1 MKKTKQ
7 ISYLIET
14 SILLIILIFSLESL
28 QKKSYAQSTGVNKV
42 MTHSDHYYFH
52 GGYIMG
58 YCRAHA
64 FAVNINPVFDKIAQK
79 ELKSFLAKAK
89 KNHGLSSKEVRDLKR
104 TVRDGFPDCP
114 I

>member
-1 MKKTKQ
+1 MKTYFFLL
-7 ISYLIET
+7 SF
-14 SILLIILIFSLESL
+14 ILLISFESFY
-28 QKKSYAQSTGVNKV
+28 KKSFAKSTGVNKV

-58 YCRAHA
+58 YCRAHT
-64 FAVNINPVFDKIAQK
+64 FAVALNPAKPVFAKLAQK